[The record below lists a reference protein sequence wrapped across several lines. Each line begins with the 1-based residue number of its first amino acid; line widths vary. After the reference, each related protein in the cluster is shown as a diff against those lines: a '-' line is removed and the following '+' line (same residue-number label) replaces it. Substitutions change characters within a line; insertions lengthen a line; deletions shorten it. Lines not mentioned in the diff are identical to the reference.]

1 MRKCVLLAA
10 ILAAFTPAMISA
22 QTSKPTPP
30 AKQASPQ
37 SPYPEPPRYFVM
49 FHGGA
54 QVGSQDF
61 SRTVDFNLYDEQARF
76 ESSQKAKGGFLYDI
90 GGAARVHPKYGIG
103 LSFAAFQSSGD
114 AAFNGSL
121 PHPLEFD
128 RPRNFNGSA
137 SLDHKEKAVHI
148 QGLWFIPYTDKIDFT
163 VGVGPSF
170 FSVEQSF
177 VRGIMFSENPPD
189 FTSVTID
196 EVTVVNVKES
206 GIGFN
211 VGATM
216 SYEIGRH
223 FGTDMVADVIMRYSH
238 GSLTFALGED
248 QTAHAHAGGFQIGA
262 GIGLRFAGGWP
273 PWR

>member
-10 ILAAFTPAMISA
+10 VLAASTPALLVA
-22 QTSKPTPP
+22 QTSKPNPP
-30 AKQASPQ
+30 PKPTSGQ
-37 SPYPEPPRYFVM
+37 SPYPEPPRYFVT
-49 FHGGA
+49 FHVGA

-61 SRTVDFNLYDEQARF
+61 SRNVDFNLYEEEAHF

-90 GGAARVHPKYGIG
+90 GGAARVHRNYGIG

-114 AAFNGSL
+114 ATFNGSL

-128 RPRNFNGSA
+128 RPRSFDGSA
-137 SLDHKEKAVHI
+137 SFDHKERAVHL
-148 QGLWFIPYTDKIDFT
+148 QGLWFMPYTDKIDFT
-163 VGVGPSF
+163 FGIGPSF
-170 FSVEQSF
+170 FTVEQGF
-177 VRGIMFSENPPD
+177 VRGIFFSENPPN
-189 FTSVTID
+189 FTSITVDGVNAVT
-196 EVTVVNVKES
+196 VKES
-206 GIGFN
+206 AVGFN

-216 SYEIGRH
+216 SYALGRR
-223 FGTDMVADVIMRYSH
+223 FGTDMAADVMLRYSF

-248 QTAHAHAGGFQIGA
+248 QTAHAHAGGFQFGA